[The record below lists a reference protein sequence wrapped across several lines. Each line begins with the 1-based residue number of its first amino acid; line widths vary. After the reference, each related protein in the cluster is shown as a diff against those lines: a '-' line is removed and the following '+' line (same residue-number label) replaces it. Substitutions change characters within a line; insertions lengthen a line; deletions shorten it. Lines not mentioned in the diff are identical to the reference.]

1 MRGQDAGPQN
11 HLRAAVLCHFAPY
24 GGTRAQVDRLRLASF
39 LQQAECRQIPG
50 RIHREPI
57 AQGTARDAVIGIAQV
72 MDRLATLI

>member
-1 MRGQDAGPQN
+1 MPDRRITTGRLSCVTSP
-11 HLRAAVLCHFAPY
+11 PY

-57 AQGTARDAVIGIAQV
+57 AQGTARDAVIEIAQV